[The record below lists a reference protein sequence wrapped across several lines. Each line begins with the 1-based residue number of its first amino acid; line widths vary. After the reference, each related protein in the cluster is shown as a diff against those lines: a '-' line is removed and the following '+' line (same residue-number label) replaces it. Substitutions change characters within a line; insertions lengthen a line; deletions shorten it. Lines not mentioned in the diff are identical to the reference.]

1 MQDIEVIARAVIIN
15 KGVILLARA
24 RGSINTFLPGGHM
37 EEGEFSREALRREL
51 KEELGVEAVVGNY
64 VGTLEYI
71 YNQENGASVH
81 EINTIFEV
89 KVCERNVSSH
99 ESKLE
104 FIWVKPGELERAILL
119 PEPLPE
125 LLMSWIKTREP
136 FYECVIESDPIH
148 HLLSQHS

>member
-1 MQDIEVIARAVIIN
+1 MQNIEVIARAVIIN
-15 KGVILLARA
+15 KGMILLARA
-24 RGSINTFLPGGHM
+24 KGSTNTFLPGGHI

-51 KEELGVEAVVGNY
+51 KEELGLETVVGNY

-71 YNQENGASVH
+71 YHQNNGAPVH
-81 EINTIFEV
+81 EINIIFEV
-89 KVCERNVSSH
+89 KVHESNVLSH

-104 FIWVKPGELERAILL
+104 FIWVNPRKLEKAILL

-136 FYECVIESDPIH
+136 FYECMIESDRIH
-148 HLLSQHS
+148 RLLSQHS

>member
-1 MQDIEVIARAVIIN
+1 MQNIEVIARAVIIN
-15 KGVILLARA
+15 KGMILLARA
-24 RGSINTFLPGGHM
+24 RGSTNTFLPGGHI

-51 KEELGVEAVVGNY
+51 KEELGVETVVGHY

-71 YNQENGASVH
+71 YHQNNGSLVH
-81 EINTIFEV
+81 EINIIFEV
-89 KVCERNVSSH
+89 KVHESNVSSH

-104 FIWVKPGELERAILL
+104 FIWVKPGELEKAVLL

-125 LLMSWIKTREP
+125 LLTSWKKTGEP
-136 FYECVIESDPIH
+136 FYECMIESDRIR